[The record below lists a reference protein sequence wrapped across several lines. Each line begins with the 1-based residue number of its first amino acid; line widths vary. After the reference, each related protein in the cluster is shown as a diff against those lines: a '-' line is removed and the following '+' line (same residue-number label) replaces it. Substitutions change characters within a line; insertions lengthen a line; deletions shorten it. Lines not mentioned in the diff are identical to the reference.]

1 MLRRINTL
9 EGSLEMTY
17 PQWWERLVAGIIDGI
32 IMAIVV
38 FILNLILVGIAG
50 TSVTFIKI
58 MIIISTLISVGVIVA
73 YKVILESSQMQA
85 TVGKLVFGIK
95 VVDGAGQ
102 RLTPKQA
109 LMRTWPWW
117 IQLIAILGVVIA
129 GTLLNVLVMLALIA
143 IFCTFFMDPVGR
155 CIHDQTANCHVI
167 KAGEGM
173 IKTS

>member
-1 MLRRINTL
+1 
-9 EGSLEMTY
+9 MTY

-38 FILNLILVGIAG
+38 FILNLILVGIGG
-50 TSVTFIKI
+50 TNFTVIRI
-58 MIIISTLISVGVIVA
+58 MIIISTLISVAAIVA
-73 YKVILESSQMQA
+73 YKVLLESSQMQA
-85 TVGKLVFGIK
+85 TVGKMVFGIK

-117 IQLIAILGVVIA
+117 LQLIAIFGIVIS
-129 GTLLNVLVMLALIA
+129 GMLLNVLVALALIG
-143 IFCTFFMDPVGR
+143 IFCTFFMDPLGR

-173 IKTS
+173 IKVG